1 MTLNGSLFVY
11 HGIPQKPSHKIGLLL
26 THIVKVEG
34 QVLVLEEG
42 VVVEAASLDLLEEGA
57 DIPAVQHL

>member
-1 MTLNGSLFVY
+1 MVY
-11 HGIPQKPSHKIGLLL
+11 LKYYHIKIGLLL

-34 QVLVLEEG
+34 QVFVLEEG